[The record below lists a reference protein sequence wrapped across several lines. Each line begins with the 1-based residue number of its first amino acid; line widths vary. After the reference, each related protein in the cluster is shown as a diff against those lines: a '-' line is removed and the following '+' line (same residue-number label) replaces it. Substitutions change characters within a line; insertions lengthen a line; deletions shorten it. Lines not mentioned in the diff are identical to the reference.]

1 MKAIIAAALAAL
13 SVTPAFAAEEL
24 FPAVEPAALRVS
36 TAGLNLSDPRDIAK
50 LQVRIDKAITE
61 ACSPHGSYFAT
72 LAPQRDCR
80 ASLTVHTDR
89 IVANLNA
96 KADRTRMVD
105 F

>member
-1 MKAIIAAALAAL
+1 MKAIVAAALAVL
-13 SVTPAFAAEEL
+13 SVSPALAAEEA

-61 ACSPHGSYFAT
+61 ACSPQGSYFAT

-80 ASLTVHTDR
+80 AGLTVHTDR
-89 IVANLNA
+89 IVADLTR
-96 KADRTRMVD
+96 KADKSRMVE